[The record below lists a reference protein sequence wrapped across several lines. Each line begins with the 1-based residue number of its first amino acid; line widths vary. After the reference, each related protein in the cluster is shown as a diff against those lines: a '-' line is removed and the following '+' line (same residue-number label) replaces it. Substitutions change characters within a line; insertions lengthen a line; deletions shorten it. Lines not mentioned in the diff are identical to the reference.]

1 MAQTPRW
8 NRDSSCK
15 AHVILEKMFRDGTI
29 EATTQPK
36 SIYES
41 NSEFQNYTLSVFRT
55 VFNELKSSSG
65 LLCKW
70 FPNKIFLFH
79 IYDIFFTDL
88 VRKRRAEEE
97 SLYDGSNSSSSGTK
111 KALKQFPEDEA
122 DAHSVENLDSRVTH
136 HNQPILMSVYKEPVT
151 QQEKLIILCVL
162 PIGATD
168 IRFTLVGCGPGSRL
182 AIIDYLWPPIGFEI
196 ENLFKE
202 EIKDD
207 VIPACH
213 PKIIA
218 LMEDL
223 KFTREYLGE
232 TPKGSIEL
240 ALPIPVQTANNT
252 IKRYGKNRKDGSQAM
267 IVELTAFQTSYTV
280 NPKDCKIEFSAT
292 GL

>member
-29 EATTQPK
+29 ETTTQPK

-70 FPNKIFLFH
+70 FPYKIFLFH
-79 IYDIFFTDL
+79 IYDIFFTDS

-151 QQEKLIILCVL
+151 
-162 PIGATD
+162 
-168 IRFTLVGCGPGSRL
+168 
-182 AIIDYLWPPIGFEI
+182 
-196 ENLFKE
+196 
-202 EIKDD
+202 
-207 VIPACH
+207 
-213 PKIIA
+213 
-218 LMEDL
+218 
-223 KFTREYLGE
+223 
-232 TPKGSIEL
+232 
-240 ALPIPVQTANNT
+240 
-252 IKRYGKNRKDGSQAM
+252 
-267 IVELTAFQTSYTV
+267 
-280 NPKDCKIEFSAT
+280 
-292 GL
+292 